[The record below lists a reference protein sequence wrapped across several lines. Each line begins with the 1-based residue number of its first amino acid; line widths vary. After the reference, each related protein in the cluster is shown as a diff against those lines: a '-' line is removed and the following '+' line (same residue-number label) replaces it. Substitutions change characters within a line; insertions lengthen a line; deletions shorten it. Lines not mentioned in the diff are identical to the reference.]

1 MAVIKLDKI
10 SSGKRRVASKE
21 AAAAAVETKRMEGE
35 KKMQLGNFSFKWKT
49 LQKND
54 SLLDSPK
61 TLFFLFSF

>member
-21 AAAAAVETKRMEGE
+21 AAAAAVETKRKEGE

-49 LQKND
+49 LQK
-54 SLLDSPK
+54 K
-61 TLFFLFSF
+61 

>member
-21 AAAAAVETKRMEGE
+21 AAAAVETKRKEGE